1 MTSCWLHA
9 VTRLLLCGLSGAG
22 KTTIGEQLAEAGW
35 VHFDCEQQQPL
46 EEFVVDP
53 LAYIPA
59 GDNVVA
65 SWGFVPEFANS
76 VKVLERAGFLPV
88 WLWGEKHHL
97 DNALR
102 DRGEEQEFIDDP
114 IRNEQRA
121 GLFLISP
128 HMVLNTFRFDGSRW
142 DVAGLIHDV
151 YWVGHA

>member
-35 VHFDCEQQQPL
+35 SHFDCEQQQPL
-46 EEFVVDP
+46 GGFLVDP

-65 SWGFVPEFANS
+65 SWGFLPEFANS

-88 WLWGEKHHL
+88 WLWGERHHL

-102 DRGEEQEFIDDP
+102 DRGEEQKFIDDP
-114 IRNEQRA
+114 IRNEQQA

-151 YWVGHA
+151 YWVSHA